1 MVGSMQG
8 YTTPEQKDTFN
19 LMCFNS
25 SSTPSTATNI
35 DLGSLPVSSPYPYI
49 MSRICPDHHHLSVLL
64 RMPHTVLQVHLNCRL
79 LKLE

>member
-1 MVGSMQG
+1 MWFEVVVLWWVLMQG

-35 DLGSLPVSSPYPYI
+35 DLGSLPVSFP
-49 MSRICPDHHHLSVLL
+49 
-64 RMPHTVLQVHLNCRL
+64 
-79 LKLE
+79 